1 MNSAPGATGLFAA
14 LKNSAA
20 TLVGIAQTRL
30 ALVSNELQ
38 VEKQRALRQL
48 ALLLAVLFCAGVC
61 VLLLVAFATLVFWE
75 QRLAVVGASALL
87 FAALTAYLSQA
98 LKRSTASSE
107 AMFASSLSE
116 LQKDMAQLRRMSVRP
131 DQSGE
136 AS

>member
-14 LKNSAA
+14 LKSSAA

-87 FAALTAYLSQA
+87 FASLTAYLFQA

-116 LQKDMAQLRRMSVRP
+116 LQKDMAQLRRMSGGP